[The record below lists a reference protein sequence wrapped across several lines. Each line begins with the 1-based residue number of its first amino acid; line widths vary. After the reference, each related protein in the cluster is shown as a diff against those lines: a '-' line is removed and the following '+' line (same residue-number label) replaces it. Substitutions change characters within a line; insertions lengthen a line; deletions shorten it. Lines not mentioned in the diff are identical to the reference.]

1 MFTTG
6 RIVFTL
12 LFLVGFIILMLYAYR
27 KDLKAV
33 RQHFP
38 KSYLLIV
45 TILLIFSGLFLVIK
59 VKSCF
64 FK

>member
-1 MFTTG
+1 
-6 RIVFTL
+6 
-12 LFLVGFIILMLYAYR
+12 MLYAYR

>member
-6 RIVFTL
+6 RIIFTL
-12 LFLVGFIILMLYAYR
+12 LFSVAFIIAMLYAYR
-27 KDLKAV
+27 KDLKTI
-33 RQHFP
+33 RHHFP
-38 KSYLLIV
+38 KSYLIIV

-59 VKSCF
+59 VKTWI